1 MTQPRATPH
10 GAVYNSYR
18 TLATRKRRISW
29 KRTSGR
35 RRRQLRQF
43 MEQMDSGLEMNRFT
57 IDTSLCLRHQSRGIK
72 RRCSCL
78 SVRLSVCASVC
89 LSLSQNDAFYRC
101 GYCRTLIVNRS
112 WMSNTPVS
120 VVTKMS
126 LMPRKSPICRKSS
139 KTEPWLLLNVNSR
152 LSHRLPIVCS
162 GHRHCRITEKYRI
175 ATCRDIPFRRHR
187 GDSGLSF
194 SINRHIHILD
204 RR

>member
-1 MTQPRATPH
+1 MFMCSSYEIVEFWSTNSLRA
-10 GAVYNSYR
+10 A
-18 TLATRKRRISW
+18 
-29 KRTSGR
+29 
-35 RRRQLRQF
+35 QLSTTTKI
-43 MEQMDSGLEMNRFT
+43 E
-57 IDTSLCLRHQSRGIK
+57 GIK
-72 RRCSCL
+72 LNCWPSVYTCL
-78 SVRLSVCASVC
+78 SVSCSYTP
-89 LSLSQNDAFYRC
+89 QNDAFYRC